1 LPTVGERDFHGFLDR
16 FAPMRAKLCI

>member
-1 LPTVGERDFHGFLDR
+1 LPTVGERDFPGFLDR